1 MLPTREVAVLLT
13 GAVACTAICSSTAV
27 RIFAGSRRPENS
39 DAMHRLIDRL
49 ERSDDRAHEA
59 SEARLARLEQAI
71 EAIAVEVERIAE
83 GQRFVTKLLA
93 DRSPDR
99 QLRDASP
106 KPERV
111 ITPH

>member
-27 RIFAGSRRPENS
+27 WIFARLRRPAN
-39 DAMHRLIDRL
+39 DDVMHRLIDRL

-71 EAIAVEVERIAE
+71 EAIAVEVERVAE
-83 GQRFVTKLLA
+83 GQRFVTKLFA
-93 DRSPDR
+93 ERSPDR
-99 QLRDASP
+99 QLRDAP
-106 KPERV
+106 LRPERV